1 MYTSSTEYKHEKLE
15 GKISVYIILL
25 CAKISIDLRVK
36 EYILLIFLMLTF
48 S

>member
-36 EYILLIFLMLTF
+36 EYILLILLMLTF